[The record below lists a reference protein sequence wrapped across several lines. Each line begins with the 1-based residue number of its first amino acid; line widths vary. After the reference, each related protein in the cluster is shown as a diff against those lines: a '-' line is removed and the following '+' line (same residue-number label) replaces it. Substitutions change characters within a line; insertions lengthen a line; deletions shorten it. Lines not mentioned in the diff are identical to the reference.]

1 MGGRSSQPVTP
12 TSTTPT
18 VPTTVHTTIHTT
30 VPTTVHTT
38 VHTELEASQVK
49 CWFESREIL
58 YMSLAF
64 ISGILLTVL
73 VFAIIYLSR
82 KSCKKSHQN
91 FQGEVCFQQTAPGEC
106 ARNTQNEVTYSTLV
120 FQRSQTP
127 LAV

>member
-1 MGGRSSQPVTP
+1 MN
-12 TSTTPT
+12 
-18 VPTTVHTTIHTT
+18 
-30 VPTTVHTT
+30 
-38 VHTELEASQVK
+38 
-49 CWFESREIL
+49 SREIL

-82 KSCKKSHQN
+82 KNCKKSHQN
-91 FQGEVCFQQTAPGEC
+91 LQGEVCFQAAPEEC